1 MLCVS
6 DETLAFQAKR
16 NVYFL
21 KGFSAGWSRTK
32 NVYAWVPRVP
42 IGVPHRVLS
51 IWLSRGFQAE
61 KPRPK
66 LVDTPC
72 MRVIS
77 RWSTSLKSLTNQ

>member
-1 MLCVS
+1 MCFRQNNCVS
-6 DETLAFQAKR
+6 GETTAFQAKR
-16 NVYFL
+16 NFHFF
-21 KGFSAGWSRTK
+21 KDFSAGWSRPK
-32 NVYAWVPRVP
+32 NVYVGVPRVP

-72 MRVIS
+72 I
-77 RWSTSLKSLTNQ
+77 KSNANY